1 MHKTLY
7 HGSIFLAFCVDCAV
21 QCFDSLLLVGR
32 CTAERLLITFAG
44 SSSQNLTTMT
54 STFVLIDASPRTR
67 SSGSTSSVRVQRVGC
82 TTDECNFNEVPCIS
96 CSDTMQRRCDAAMR
110 RRCNCDA
117 TAQTAMQSRR
127 NRRRNR
133 RRRRRNRHRFNK
145 IQTRYMFLFQKYRHH
160 TGSIQTRYCP

>member
-1 MHKTLY
+1 M
-7 HGSIFLAFCVDCAV
+7 DCAV
-21 QCFDSLLLVGR
+21 QCLDSSLPVGR
-32 CTAERLLITFAG
+32 CNAERPLITFAG
-44 SSSQNLTTMT
+44 SSSHKLSTMT
-54 STFVLIDASPRTR
+54 STCFLIDASPRTR
-67 SSGSTSSVRVQRVGC
+67 CSVSTSSVRVQRVGC
-82 TTDECNFNEVPCIS
+82 TTDECYFNEVPCIS
-96 CSDTMQRRCDAAMR
+96 CSDAMRRRCDAAMR

-133 RRRRRNRHRFNK
+133 RRRRRTRRRFKYNTDK